1 MKSKDTPLIVGM
13 AGSSGS
19 GKTTVLHALAKA
31 LPPEALAVV
40 SQDNY
45 YLPRQMQ
52 QTDSQGVVNF
62 DRPES
67 IDRASLLLDLQA
79 LRSGQS
85 ISHPEYTFNNPE
97 AAVRQI
103 VIKPAPIIVVEG
115 LFVFHFEEIDALL
128 DKRVFILTDDQ
139 VSLKRRI
146 NRDTVERGYPE
157 ADVRYRW
164 AHHVRPAYEQYL
176 LPHLGRCGVVIHNNE
191 SYQADLA
198 RLADILKNHG

>member
-1 MKSKDTPLIVGM
+1 M

-19 GKTTVLHALAKA
+19 GKTTVLRALAEA
-31 LPPEALAVV
+31 LPPGALAVV

-52 QTDSQGVVNF
+52 QADARGVLNF

-67 IDRASLLLDLQA
+67 IDRPALLRDLQA
-79 LRSGQS
+79 LRSGHS
-85 ISHPEYTFNNPE
+85 ISHPEYTFNNPG

-103 VIKPAPIIVVEG
+103 VIRPAPIIVVEG

-139 VSLKRRI
+139 VSLHRRI
-146 NRDTVERGYPE
+146 HRDTKERGYPE
-157 ADVRYRW
+157 SDVRYRW
-164 AHHVRPAYEQYL
+164 THHVRPAYEQYL
-176 LPHLGRCGVVIHNNE
+176 LPHLGRCDLVIHNNE
-191 SYQADLA
+191 SYHRDLA
-198 RLADILKNHG
+198 RLIDMLQNHD